1 MSQRIAIATTYG
13 EFVDTHFGR
22 ARQFTIMDVDGA
34 GCRFIDTRQ
43 VEPACVDFDHSQ
55 ERFDTILNV
64 LSDCESVFVSRI
76 GFGAARYLASKGF
89 KVFETPYLIED
100 VMTKLVA
107 GESLEE
113 L

>member
-22 ARQFTIMDVDGA
+22 ARQFTIIDVDDT
-34 GCRFIDTRQ
+34 GCRLVEKRQ

-55 ERFDTILNV
+55 ERFDAILSA
-64 LSDCESVFVSRI
+64 LSDCESIFVSRI
-76 GFGAARYLASKGF
+76 GFGAARYLESKGF

-100 VMTKLVA
+100 VVTKLVA
-107 GESLEE
+107 GESPEE